1 MTEQEIRTI
10 LSRQREYFATGAT
23 LSREFRAKQL
33 EKLKA
38 SLQRH
43 ETELNDALQQ
53 DLGKSRM
60 ESYMCEIG
68 LTLSELT
75 WMQKHLRGL
84 MREKRVPTPLSQFA
98 ARSFRSPSPYGTVL
112 IMSPWNYPV
121 LLTLDPLIDA
131 IAAGNTAVVKPSA
144 YAPATAA
151 VLKMI
156 LEECFQAEYVA
167 VITGGRAEN
176 QALLQQRFDMIFFTG
191 GKTVGREVL
200 KSAAE
205 YLTPV
210 TLELGGKSPCIV
222 DATAKLPLAARR
234 IVFGKYL
241 NCGQTC
247 VAPDYVLCDVRIRDR
262 LVEAI
267 RAEIAR
273 QFGADPL
280 QNPDYGK
287 IINEKH
293 FHRLLGL
300 MDAEKIVCGGQYDEK
315 MLRIAPT
322 VMTDVDWSDA
332 VMGEEIFGPILPVV
346 TYNAYDTEKSIAQND
361 FSGEVSGTQ
370 AAAGDFVDWAIHCV
384 EEHPHPLALYFF
396 SEDKKAQRR
405 ILDHCHFG
413 GGCIN
418 DTIIHL
424 ATSAM
429 PFGGVGESGMGG
441 YHGRTGFETFS
452 HYRSIVDKKTWMDLP
467 IRYQRYDEKKEKLLR
482 RFLK

>member
-1 MTEQEIRTI
+1 MTEQEIKDILQQQNHFFSSGKTI
-10 LSRQREYFATGAT
+10 PA
-23 LSREFRAKQL
+23 EFRLKQL
-33 EKLKA
+33 ESLKEA
-38 SLQRH
+38 MIRH
-43 ETELNDALQQ
+43 EADLAAALKE

-75 WMQKHLRGL
+75 WMQKHLRSL
-84 MREKRVPTPLSQFA
+84 MRSKRVSTPAAQFA
-98 ARSFRSPSPYGTVL
+98 AKSFRSPSPYGTVL

-144 YAPATAA
+144 YAPCTFD
-151 VLKMI
+151 VMKTMI
-156 LEECFQAEYVA
+156 EECFPAHYVA
-167 VITGGRAEN
+167 VVDDGRAEN

-200 KSAAE
+200 RHAAE

-222 DATAKLPLAARR
+222 DSTAKIRLAAKR

-247 VAPDYVLCDVRIRDR
+247 VAPDYILCDKRIRDE
-262 LVEAI
+262 LITAI
-267 RAEIAR
+267 LAEIEK
-273 QFGADPL
+273 QFGKEPL
-280 QNPDYGK
+280 KNPNYGK

-293 FHRLLGL
+293 FERILGL
-300 MDAEKIVCGGQYDEK
+300 INGEKLVYGGQSEPES
-315 MLRIAPT
+315 LRIAPT
-322 VMTDVDWSDA
+322 ILNNITWDDA
-332 VMGEEIFGPILPVV
+332 VMGEEIFGPLLPIL
-346 TYNAYDTEKSIAQND
+346 TFDTLDEALD
-361 FSGEVSGTQ
+361 T
-370 AAAGDFVDWAIHCV
+370 V
-384 EEHPHPLALYFF
+384 ESHPHPLALYFF
-396 SEDKKAQRR
+396 SEDKAAQKKV
-405 ILDHCHFG
+405 LDTCRFG

-424 ATSAM
+424 ATSDM
-429 PFGGVGESGMGG
+429 PFGGVGESGMGS
-441 YHGRTGFETFS
+441 YHGRVGFETFS

-467 IRYQRYDEKKEKLLR
+467 IRYQKYTGLKEKMMR
-482 RFLK
+482 MFLK